1 MLEIFET
8 PEKNNQL
15 YPKGTDSLATAEPDA
30 DPLCNSVLI
39 LLARDREENGAS
51 PG

>member
-8 PEKNNQL
+8 PEKNDQL
-15 YPKGTDSLATAEPDA
+15 YPKGKDSLTAAGPDA

-39 LLARDREENGAS
+39 LLARDCEENGAS
-51 PG
+51 LG